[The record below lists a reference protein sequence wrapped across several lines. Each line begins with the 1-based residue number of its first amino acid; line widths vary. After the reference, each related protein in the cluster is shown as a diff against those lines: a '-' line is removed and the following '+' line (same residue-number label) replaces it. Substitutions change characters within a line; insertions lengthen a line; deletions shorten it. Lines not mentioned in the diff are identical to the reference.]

1 MKRPAAAAVFGA
13 TGWFVYREF
22 GSISQVMMT
31 ATAAALTSTGRV
43 RSSNEDAFGYEAEH
57 GIYVV
62 CDGMGGAAGG
72 EVASRMTVDTVLRR
86 MTAADG
92 ADFEKDSG
100 QASEHG
106 SGQQARRERLHEAI
120 AEANQAVQERSERE
134 PGLYGMG
141 TTLVALLLG
150 TDSESDSGS
159 GLESGRALV
168 AHAGDS
174 RCYLYRG
181 GKLSRI
187 THDHSLVDEQMRL
200 GTMTPEEAERSPFR
214 SVITRAV
221 GTQKSVTEDQV
232 EIEIEKGD
240 VFLLCTD
247 GLTREVHDARVAE
260 ILAAG
265 PDLEGT
271 AKSLVDTANE
281 AGGRDNVTALLVRI
295 E

>member
-1 MKRPAAAAVFGA
+1 
-13 TGWFVYREF
+13 
-22 GSISQVMMT
+22 MT
-31 ATAAALTSTGRV
+31 AKAAALTSTGRV
-43 RSSNEDAFGYEAEH
+43 RNSNEDAFGYRSEH

-86 MTAADG
+86 MSGEDG
-92 ADFEKDSG
+92 DSA
-100 QASEHG
+100 QQ
-106 SGQQARRERLHEAI
+106 SGRERLHEAI

-134 PGLYGMG
+134 PGLFGMG
-141 TTLVALLLG
+141 TTLVALLLA
-150 TDSESDSGS
+150 TDAESGSGS

-214 SVITRAV
+214 SVITRAI

-232 EIEIEKGD
+232 EIEVEKGD

-247 GLTREVHDARVAE
+247 GLTREVPDARVAE

-265 PDLEGT
+265 ADLEGT
-271 AKSLVDTANE
+271 AKSLIDAANE
-281 AGGRDNVTALLVRI
+281 AGGRDNITCLLVQV

>member
-1 MKRPAAAAVFGA
+1 
-13 TGWFVYREF
+13 VYREF
-22 GSISQVMMT
+22 GSISKAMMT

-43 RSSNEDAFGYEAEH
+43 RSSNEDAFGYRAEH

-72 EVASRMTVDTVLRR
+72 EIASHMTVDTVLGR
-86 MTAADG
+86 MTGEDG
-92 ADFEKDSG
+92 TASGQNAG
-100 QASEHG
+100 QASG
-106 SGQQARRERLHEAI
+106 RKPGRERLHEAI
-120 AEANQAVQERSERE
+120 AEANQAVLERSERDA
-134 PGLYGMG
+134 GLYGMG

-150 TDSESDSGS
+150 ADAGS
-159 GLESGRALV
+159 GPALI

-181 GKLSRI
+181 GKLSRM

-214 SVITRAV
+214 SVITRAI

-232 EIEIEKGD
+232 EMEVEAGD

-247 GLTREVHDARVAE
+247 GLTREVNDALMAE
-260 ILAAG
+260 ILSAG
-265 PDLEGT
+265 LDLEAA
-271 AKSLVDTANE
+271 AKSLVDAANE
-281 AGGRDNVTALLVRI
+281 AGGRDNVTALLVRV